1 MNTIGRMFIGRERVV
16 REITQGVLAGQPAS
30 FSLVG
35 SKLVGKSQLLAF
47 LAHEEGPLLGD
58 EYATLRPYPFTDDP
72 LVLPVRADCHRS
84 EAQEDLMEF
93 LANAVAQQA
102 RGDALPL
109 DWTAVEAQG
118 SANRRLTLLVRQM
131 NQLGY
136 RLVILLDNFDKVFAN
151 LPPDVIN
158 QLRPLTLEMA
168 LVVATEQPLHDLDR
182 NLAASPLFNV
192 MTQLFV
198 GLIEPESERRW
209 LMEYSKP
216 FPSIT
221 KMVDDLVQ
229 LTGGHPYLLRR
240 MGDILQEVQQML
252 PSSQAIGREHLA
264 IIRLRLAEHG
274 RLLFETVWRRLQN
287 PPPRIAA
294 SVVTALLQ
302 RLLNASLAAPSI
314 SRDEA
319 AALNWLINQAVVACC
334 GSDGNIGYQLFS
346 PLFGEFLA
354 GRMPDLEARSV
365 NSTAPPI
372 FRHAPNTSAPFFESL
387 TKTEAAL
394 LYYFQTHS
402 HQVIAPEQ
410 LLHDVW
416 KRPNA
421 TARRVQEAIRRL
433 RLELDQARPPIG
445 VIEND
450 RGRGYRFVPAAP

>member
-1 MNTIGRMFIGRERVV
+1 MNATGRMFIGRERVV
-16 REITQGVLAGQPAS
+16 REITQGVLGEQPTS

-47 LAHEEGPLLGD
+47 LAHEDGPLLG
-58 EYATLRPYPFTDDP
+58 EEFAALRPYPFTDNP
-72 LVLPVRADCHRS
+72 AVLTVRADCHRS
-84 EAQEDLMEF
+84 DTPDSFMDY
-93 LANAVAQQA
+93 LANVVAQQA
-102 RGDALPL
+102 RNNMPPL
-109 DWTAVEAQG
+109 DWALVEAQS
-118 SANRRLTLLVRQM
+118 SANRRLTQIVRQAGQM
-131 NQLGY
+131 GY
-136 RLVILLDNFDKVFAN
+136 RLVLLLDNFDKVFGN
-151 LPPDVIN
+151 LPPDVVD

-182 NLAASPLFNV
+182 HLAASPLFNV

-198 GLIEPESERRW
+198 GLVEPEAERRW
-209 LMEYSKP
+209 LLEYSEP

-221 KMVDDLVQ
+221 KMIDDLVQ

-252 PSSQAIGREHLA
+252 PPPQTIEREHLA

-274 RLLFETVWRRLQN
+274 RLLFETMWRRLQN
-287 PPPRIAA
+287 PPARIAGA
-294 SVVTALLQ
+294 VMTALLQ
-302 RLLNASLAAPSI
+302 RLLNGPLAAPSI
-314 SRDEA
+314 NRDEA
-319 AALNWLINQAVVACC
+319 VALNWLINQAVVACC
-334 GSDGNIGYQLFS
+334 GNPGGVGYQLFS
-346 PLFGEFLA
+346 PLFAEFLA
-354 GRMPDLEARSV
+354 ERAPNLEARDLSPI
-365 NSTAPPI
+365 APVFHHKPD
-372 FRHAPNTSAPFFESL
+372 ATTPFFESL

-394 LYYFQTHS
+394 LHYFQTHS

-416 KRPNA
+416 RRPDA

-450 RGRGYRFVPAAP
+450 RGRGYRFVPAAS